1 MSKSQAN
8 HRPVAVKEHS
18 DDNQRPRLSAIGM
31 IFLREMRDQLR
42 DRRTMFTIAVLPL
55 VLYPLLGMVMMQV
68 AQFSQQR
75 PASVCVIGVEHLEHA
90 PPLLEG
96 NQFAKGLTDDQ
107 AMQVDEYRWDALSR
121 KDSDSASGNA
131 MTASEQASQW
141 VKSGRYDVALVI
153 PPHFQHDESPV
164 EAQVTEGQ
172 IQTKVAGDPSD
183 PPATSQPLK
192 DQGSI
197 AASPAAAS
205 HETASHEAAHS
216 EVASADIANP
226 EAANNVQL
234 VFHMGRDSSALAK
247 GRVQGVLTAW
257 RSQWVIK
264 RIESNGIDPKAL
276 APFNWSP
283 TDVASKRNREAAFW
297 SKILPFIMLIWA
309 MTGAFYPA
317 IDLVAGEKERGT
329 LETLL
334 CSPALRSE
342 IVWGKMS
349 AVFTFSMLTALL
361 NAVSMLVTS
370 SLVFTQVDLGPLSS
384 MGAPPLMPMLWL
396 PVALVPL
403 SALFSALALAVAAMA
418 NSSKEGQY
426 YLMPLMMVT
435 LPLVMLP
442 ILPGTTLNVGTSL
455 VPVTGMFLLVRSL
468 IEGQYAMAM
477 MYLPVVLT
485 VTLLCLMGAARW
497 AQHQFQSEAVL
508 FGAGDRWEFRLW
520 LKHLWRD
527 RKAWPTPAQAYL
539 CGAVILIALF
549 FARFLISEIPTGMAG
564 LAKMILLPQMVIL
577 IPAVLMACFLTRSPR
592 EALRLRKTHWS
603 VLPMA
608 VLLGLTLHP
617 TYLMI
622 SSFVQQMSPPTP
634 EMLELMLPLSTLVS
648 ESPWWTIVLL
658 MALLPAVCEELAFR
672 GFVFGGLVRQGTMR
686 AIVLSAFM
694 FGISHGVLQ
703 QSIPAFIIGLLIGW
717 VSLRTGSILPCMLIH
732 LTNNTMS
739 TMLQRIAESDWP
751 IVNLFLHSSA
761 TGPAYNPLWTL
772 VSMGLAATCL
782 LYFGNVQSVSDEAD
796 NSDQEEADAT
806 AIDAVGLASA

>member
-1 MSKSQAN
+1 MMKKSQAN
-8 HRPVAVKEHS
+8 HRQVAVKEHS

-31 IFLREMRDQLR
+31 IYLREMRDQFR

-75 PASVCVIGVEHLEHA
+75 PASVCVIGVEHLDHA

-96 NQFAKGLTDDQ
+96 DQFAKGLSDDQ
-107 AMQVDEYRWDALSR
+107 AMQVDEYRWDELSR
-121 KDSDSASGNA
+121 NDSSAEASDA
-131 MTASEQASQW
+131 MTAGEQANQW

-153 PPHFQHDESPV
+153 PPHFQRDELPGD
-164 EAQVTEGQ
+164 AQITDLQNEN
-172 IQTKVAGDPSD
+172 KASGDPSD
-183 PPATSQPLK
+183 PPNTSTADNAHADVAVTPAT
-192 DQGSI
+192 
-197 AASPAAAS
+197 
-205 HETASHEAAHS
+205 
-216 EVASADIANP
+216 AND
-226 EAANNVQL
+226 VQL
-234 VFHMGRDSSALAK
+234 VFHMGRDSSAMAK
-247 GRVQGVLTAW
+247 GRVQSVLSAW

-264 RIESNGIDPKAL
+264 RIESNGIDPKSL

-283 TDVASKRNREAAFW
+283 TDVASQRNREAAFW
-297 SKILPFIMLIWA
+297 SKVLPFIMLIWA

-370 SLVFTQVDLGPLSS
+370 SLVLAQVDLGPLSS
-384 MGAPPLMPMLWL
+384 MGSPPLIPMLWL
-396 PVALVPL
+396 LVALVPL

-468 IEGQYAMAM
+468 IEGQYGVAM

-485 VTLLCLMGAARW
+485 VTLLCLLGAARW
-497 AQHQFQSEAVL
+497 AQHQFQSESVL

-539 CGAVILIALF
+539 CGALILIALF
-549 FARFLISEIPTGMAG
+549 FARFLISEIPTGLAG

-592 EALRLRKTHWS
+592 EALRIRKTHWS
-603 VLPMA
+603 VLAMA
-608 VLLGLTLHP
+608 VILGLTLHP

-648 ESPWWTIVLL
+648 ESPWWMIVLL

-672 GFVFGGLVRQGTMR
+672 GFVFGGLVRQGTLR

-703 QSIPAFIIGLLIGW
+703 QSIPAFVIGLLIGW
-717 VSLRTGSILPCMLIH
+717 VSLRTGSILPCLLIH
-732 LTNNTMS
+732 LTNNSMS

-796 NSDQEEADAT
+796 SSDQEEADAT
-806 AIDAVGLASA
+806 ALDAAGLASA

>member
-1 MSKSQAN
+1 MMKKSQAN
-8 HRPVAVKEHS
+8 HRQVAVKEHS

-31 IFLREMRDQLR
+31 IYLREMRDQFR

-75 PASVCVIGVEHLEHA
+75 PASVCVIGVEHLDHA

-96 NQFAKGLTDDQ
+96 DQFAKGLSDDQ
-107 AMQVDEYRWDALSR
+107 AMRVDEYRWDELSR
-121 KDSDSASGNA
+121 NDSSAEASDS
-131 MTASEQASQW
+131 MTAGEQANQW

-153 PPHFQHDESPV
+153 PPHFQRDELPGD
-164 EAQVTEGQ
+164 AQITDLQNEN
-172 IQTKVAGDPSD
+172 KASGDPSD
-183 PPATSQPLK
+183 PPNTSTADNAHADLAVTPAT
-192 DQGSI
+192 
-197 AASPAAAS
+197 
-205 HETASHEAAHS
+205 
-216 EVASADIANP
+216 AND
-226 EAANNVQL
+226 VQL
-234 VFHMGRDSSALAK
+234 IFHMGRDSSAMAK
-247 GRVQGVLTAW
+247 GRVQSVLSAW

-264 RIESNGIDPKAL
+264 RIESNGIDPKSL

-283 TDVASKRNREAAFW
+283 TDVASQRNREAAFW
-297 SKILPFIMLIWA
+297 SKVLPFIMLIWA

-370 SLVFTQVDLGPLSS
+370 SLVLTQVDLGPLSS
-384 MGAPPLMPMLWL
+384 MGSPPLIPMLWL
-396 PVALVPL
+396 LVALVPL

-468 IEGQYAMAM
+468 IEGQYGVAM

-485 VTLLCLMGAARW
+485 VTLLCLLGAARW
-497 AQHQFQSEAVL
+497 AQHQFQSESVL

-539 CGAVILIALF
+539 CGALILIALF
-549 FARFLISEIPTGMAG
+549 FARFLISEIPTGLAG

-592 EALRLRKTHWS
+592 EALRIRKTHWS
-603 VLPMA
+603 VLAMA

-648 ESPWWTIVLL
+648 ESPWWMIVLL

-672 GFVFGGLVRQGTMR
+672 GFVFGGLVRQGTLR

-703 QSIPAFIIGLLIGW
+703 QSIPAFVIGLLIGW
-717 VSLRTGSILPCMLIH
+717 VSLRTGSILPCLLIH
-732 LTNNTMS
+732 LTNNSMS

-796 NSDQEEADAT
+796 SSDQEEADAT
-806 AIDAVGLASA
+806 ALDAAGLASA

>member
-1 MSKSQAN
+1 MKKSQAN
-8 HRPVAVKEHS
+8 HRQVAVKEHS

-31 IFLREMRDQLR
+31 IYLREMRDQFR

-75 PASVCVIGVEHLEHA
+75 PASVCVIGVEHLDHA

-96 NQFAKGLTDDQ
+96 DQFAKGLSDDQ
-107 AMQVDEYRWDALSR
+107 AMQVDEYRWDELSR
-121 KDSDSASGNA
+121 NDSSAEASDS
-131 MTASEQASQW
+131 MTAGEQANQW

-153 PPHFQHDESPV
+153 PPHFQRDELPGD
-164 EAQVTEGQ
+164 AQITDLQNEN
-172 IQTKVAGDPSD
+172 KASGDPSD
-183 PPATSQPLK
+183 PPNTSTADNAHADLAVTPAT
-192 DQGSI
+192 
-197 AASPAAAS
+197 
-205 HETASHEAAHS
+205 
-216 EVASADIANP
+216 AND
-226 EAANNVQL
+226 VQL
-234 VFHMGRDSSALAK
+234 IFHMGRDSSAMAK
-247 GRVQGVLTAW
+247 GRVQSVLSAW

-264 RIESNGIDPKAL
+264 RIESNGIDPKSL

-283 TDVASKRNREAAFW
+283 TDVASQRNREAAFW
-297 SKILPFIMLIWA
+297 SKVLPFIMLIWA

-370 SLVFTQVDLGPLSS
+370 SLVLTQVDLGPLSS
-384 MGAPPLMPMLWL
+384 MGSPPLIPMLWL
-396 PVALVPL
+396 LVALVPL

-468 IEGQYAMAM
+468 IEGQYGVAM

-485 VTLLCLMGAARW
+485 VTLLCLLGAARW
-497 AQHQFQSEAVL
+497 AQHQFQSESVL

-539 CGAVILIALF
+539 CGALILIALF
-549 FARFLISEIPTGMAG
+549 FARFLISEIPTGLAG

-592 EALRLRKTHWS
+592 EALRIRKTHWS
-603 VLPMA
+603 VLAMA

-648 ESPWWTIVLL
+648 ESPWWMIVLL

-672 GFVFGGLVRQGTMR
+672 GFVFGGLVRQGTLR

-703 QSIPAFIIGLLIGW
+703 QSIPAFVIGLLIGW
-717 VSLRTGSILPCMLIH
+717 VSLRTGSILPCLLIH
-732 LTNNTMS
+732 LTNNSMS

-796 NSDQEEADAT
+796 SSDQEEADAT
-806 AIDAVGLASA
+806 ALDAAGLASA

>member
-1 MSKSQAN
+1 MMKKSQAN
-8 HRPVAVKEHS
+8 HRQVAVKEHS

-31 IFLREMRDQLR
+31 IYLREMRDQFR

-75 PASVCVIGVEHLEHA
+75 PASVCVIGVEHLDHA

-96 NQFAKGLTDDQ
+96 DQFAKGLSDDQ
-107 AMQVDEYRWDALSR
+107 AMQVDEYRWDELSR
-121 KDSDSASGNA
+121 NDSSAEASDS
-131 MTASEQASQW
+131 MTAGEQANQW

-153 PPHFQHDESPV
+153 PPHFQRDELPGD
-164 EAQVTEGQ
+164 AQITDLQNEN
-172 IQTKVAGDPSD
+172 KASGDPSD
-183 PPATSQPLK
+183 PPNTSTADNAHADLAVTPAT
-192 DQGSI
+192 
-197 AASPAAAS
+197 
-205 HETASHEAAHS
+205 
-216 EVASADIANP
+216 AND
-226 EAANNVQL
+226 VQL
-234 VFHMGRDSSALAK
+234 IFHMGRDSSAMAK
-247 GRVQGVLTAW
+247 GRVQSVLSAW

-264 RIESNGIDPKAL
+264 RIESNGIDPKSL

-283 TDVASKRNREAAFW
+283 TDVASQRNREAAFW
-297 SKILPFIMLIWA
+297 SKVLPFIMLIWA

-370 SLVFTQVDLGPLSS
+370 SLVLTQVDLGPLSS
-384 MGAPPLMPMLWL
+384 MGSPPLIPMLWL
-396 PVALVPL
+396 LVALVPL

-468 IEGQYAMAM
+468 IEGQYGVAM

-485 VTLLCLMGAARW
+485 VTLLCLLGAARW
-497 AQHQFQSEAVL
+497 AQHQFQSESVL

-539 CGAVILIALF
+539 CGALILIALF
-549 FARFLISEIPTGMAG
+549 FARFLISEIPTGLAG

-592 EALRLRKTHWS
+592 EALRIRKTHWS
-603 VLPMA
+603 VLAMA

-648 ESPWWTIVLL
+648 ESPWWMIVLL

-672 GFVFGGLVRQGTMR
+672 GFVFGGLVRQGTLR

-703 QSIPAFIIGLLIGW
+703 QSIPAFVIGLLIGW
-717 VSLRTGSILPCMLIH
+717 VSLRTGSILPCLLIH
-732 LTNNTMS
+732 LTNNSMS

-796 NSDQEEADAT
+796 SSDQEEADAT
-806 AIDAVGLASA
+806 ALDAAGLASA

>member
-1 MSKSQAN
+1 MMKKSQAN
-8 HRPVAVKEHS
+8 HRQVAVKEHS

-31 IFLREMRDQLR
+31 IYLREMRDQFR

-75 PASVCVIGVEHLEHA
+75 PASVCVIGVEHLDHA

-96 NQFAKGLTDDQ
+96 DQFAKGLSDDQ
-107 AMQVDEYRWDALSR
+107 AMQVDEYRWDELSR
-121 KDSDSASGNA
+121 NDSSAEASDS
-131 MTASEQASQW
+131 MTAGEQANQW

-153 PPHFQHDESPV
+153 PPHFQRDELPGD
-164 EAQVTEGQ
+164 AQITDLQNEN
-172 IQTKVAGDPSD
+172 KASGDPSD
-183 PPATSQPLK
+183 PPNTSTADNAHADLAVTPAT
-192 DQGSI
+192 
-197 AASPAAAS
+197 
-205 HETASHEAAHS
+205 
-216 EVASADIANP
+216 AND
-226 EAANNVQL
+226 VQL
-234 VFHMGRDSSALAK
+234 VFHMGRDSSAMAK
-247 GRVQGVLTAW
+247 GRVQSVLSAW

-264 RIESNGIDPKAL
+264 RIESNGIDPKSL

-283 TDVASKRNREAAFW
+283 TDVASQRNREAAFW
-297 SKILPFIMLIWA
+297 SKVLPFIMLIWA

-370 SLVFTQVDLGPLSS
+370 SLVLTQVDLGPLSS
-384 MGAPPLMPMLWL
+384 MGSPPLIPMLWL
-396 PVALVPL
+396 LVALVPL

-468 IEGQYAMAM
+468 IEGQYGVAM

-485 VTLLCLMGAARW
+485 VTLLCLLGAARW
-497 AQHQFQSEAVL
+497 AQHQFQSESVL

-539 CGAVILIALF
+539 CGALILIALF
-549 FARFLISEIPTGMAG
+549 FARFLISEIPTGLAG

-592 EALRLRKTHWS
+592 EALRIRKTHWS
-603 VLPMA
+603 VLAMA

-648 ESPWWTIVLL
+648 ESPWWMIVLL

-672 GFVFGGLVRQGTMR
+672 GFVFGGLVRQGTLR

-703 QSIPAFIIGLLIGW
+703 QSIPAFVIGLLIGW
-717 VSLRTGSILPCMLIH
+717 VSLRTGSILPCLLIH
-732 LTNNTMS
+732 LTNNSMS

-796 NSDQEEADAT
+796 SSDQEEADAT
-806 AIDAVGLASA
+806 ALDAAGLASA

>member
-1 MSKSQAN
+1 
-8 HRPVAVKEHS
+8 
-18 DDNQRPRLSAIGM
+18 
-31 IFLREMRDQLR
+31 MRDQFR

-75 PASVCVIGVEHLEHA
+75 PASVCVIGVEHLDHA

-96 NQFAKGLTDDQ
+96 DQFAKGLSDDQ
-107 AMQVDEYRWDALSR
+107 AMQVDEYRWDELSR
-121 KDSDSASGNA
+121 NDSSAEASDS
-131 MTASEQASQW
+131 MTAGEQANQW

-153 PPHFQHDESPV
+153 PPHFQRDELPGD
-164 EAQVTEGQ
+164 AQITDLQNEN
-172 IQTKVAGDPSD
+172 KASGDPSD
-183 PPATSQPLK
+183 PPNTSTADNAHADLAVTPAT
-192 DQGSI
+192 
-197 AASPAAAS
+197 
-205 HETASHEAAHS
+205 
-216 EVASADIANP
+216 AND
-226 EAANNVQL
+226 VQL
-234 VFHMGRDSSALAK
+234 IFHMGRDSSAMAK
-247 GRVQGVLTAW
+247 GRVQSVLSAW

-264 RIESNGIDPKAL
+264 RIESNGIDPKSL

-283 TDVASKRNREAAFW
+283 TDVASQRNREAAFW
-297 SKILPFIMLIWA
+297 SKVLPFIMLIWA

-370 SLVFTQVDLGPLSS
+370 SLVLTQVDLGPLSS
-384 MGAPPLMPMLWL
+384 MGSPPLIPMLWL
-396 PVALVPL
+396 LVALVPL

-468 IEGQYAMAM
+468 IEGQYGVAM

-485 VTLLCLMGAARW
+485 VTLLCLLGAARW
-497 AQHQFQSEAVL
+497 AQHQFQSESVL

-539 CGAVILIALF
+539 CGALILIALF
-549 FARFLISEIPTGMAG
+549 FARFLISEIPTGLAG

-592 EALRLRKTHWS
+592 EALRIRKTHWS
-603 VLPMA
+603 VLAMA

-648 ESPWWTIVLL
+648 ESPWWMIVLL

-672 GFVFGGLVRQGTMR
+672 GFVFGGLVRQGTLR

-703 QSIPAFIIGLLIGW
+703 QSIPAFVIGLLIGW
-717 VSLRTGSILPCMLIH
+717 VSLRTGSILPCLLIH
-732 LTNNTMS
+732 LTNNSMS

-796 NSDQEEADAT
+796 SSDQEEADAT
-806 AIDAVGLASA
+806 ALDAAGLASA

>member
-1 MSKSQAN
+1 MKKSQAN
-8 HRPVAVKEHS
+8 HRQVAVKEHS

-31 IFLREMRDQLR
+31 IYLREMRDQFR

-75 PASVCVIGVEHLEHA
+75 PASVCVIGVEHLDHA

-96 NQFAKGLTDDQ
+96 DQFAKGLSDDQ
-107 AMQVDEYRWDALSR
+107 AMQVDEYRWDELSR
-121 KDSDSASGNA
+121 NDSSAEASDS
-131 MTASEQASQW
+131 MTAGEQANQW

-153 PPHFQHDESPV
+153 PPHFQRDELPGD
-164 EAQVTEGQ
+164 AQITDLQNEN
-172 IQTKVAGDPSD
+172 KASGDPSD
-183 PPATSQPLK
+183 PPNTSTADNAHADLAVTPAT
-192 DQGSI
+192 
-197 AASPAAAS
+197 
-205 HETASHEAAHS
+205 
-216 EVASADIANP
+216 AND
-226 EAANNVQL
+226 VQL
-234 VFHMGRDSSALAK
+234 IFHMGRDSSAMAK
-247 GRVQGVLTAW
+247 GRVQSVLSAW

-264 RIESNGIDPKAL
+264 RIESNGIDPKSL

-283 TDVASKRNREAAFW
+283 TDVASQRNREAAFW
-297 SKILPFIMLIWA
+297 SKVLPFIMLIWA

-349 AVFTFSMLTALL
+349 AVFTFIMLTALL

-370 SLVFTQVDLGPLSS
+370 SLVLTQVDLGPLSS
-384 MGAPPLMPMLWL
+384 MGSPPLIPMLWL
-396 PVALVPL
+396 LVALVPL

-468 IEGQYAMAM
+468 IEGQYGVAM

-485 VTLLCLMGAARW
+485 VTLLCLLGAARW
-497 AQHQFQSEAVL
+497 AQHQFQSESVL

-539 CGAVILIALF
+539 CGALILIALF
-549 FARFLISEIPTGMAG
+549 FARFLISEIPTGLAG

-592 EALRLRKTHWS
+592 EALRIRKTHWS
-603 VLPMA
+603 VLAMA

-648 ESPWWTIVLL
+648 ESPWWMIVLL

-672 GFVFGGLVRQGTMR
+672 GFVFGGLVRQGTLR

-703 QSIPAFIIGLLIGW
+703 QSIPAFVIGLLIGW
-717 VSLRTGSILPCMLIH
+717 VSLRTGSILPCLLIH
-732 LTNNTMS
+732 LTNNSMS

-796 NSDQEEADAT
+796 SSDQEEADAT
-806 AIDAVGLASA
+806 ALDAAGLASA

>member
-1 MSKSQAN
+1 MMKKSQAN
-8 HRPVAVKEHS
+8 HRQVAVKEHS

-31 IFLREMRDQLR
+31 IYLREMRDQLR

-75 PASVCVIGVEHLEHA
+75 PASVCVIGVEHLDHA

-96 NQFAKGLTDDQ
+96 DQFAKGLSDDQ
-107 AMQVDEYRWDALSR
+107 AMQVDEYRWDELSR
-121 KDSDSASGNA
+121 NDSSAEASDS
-131 MTASEQASQW
+131 MTAGEQANQW

-153 PPHFQHDESPV
+153 PPHFQRDELPGD
-164 EAQVTEGQ
+164 AQITDLQNEN
-172 IQTKVAGDPSD
+172 KASGDPSD
-183 PPATSQPLK
+183 PPNTSTADNAHADLAVTPAT
-192 DQGSI
+192 
-197 AASPAAAS
+197 
-205 HETASHEAAHS
+205 
-216 EVASADIANP
+216 AND
-226 EAANNVQL
+226 VQL
-234 VFHMGRDSSALAK
+234 IFHMGRDSSAMAK
-247 GRVQGVLTAW
+247 GRVQSVLSAW

-264 RIESNGIDPKAL
+264 RIESNGIDPKSL

-283 TDVASKRNREAAFW
+283 TDVASQRNREAAFW
-297 SKILPFIMLIWA
+297 SKVLPFIMLIWA

-370 SLVFTQVDLGPLSS
+370 SLVLTQVDLGPLSS
-384 MGAPPLMPMLWL
+384 MGSPPLIPMLWL
-396 PVALVPL
+396 LVALVPL

-468 IEGQYAMAM
+468 IEGQYGVAM

-485 VTLLCLMGAARW
+485 VTLLCLLGAARW
-497 AQHQFQSEAVL
+497 AQHQFQSESVL

-539 CGAVILIALF
+539 CGALILIALF
-549 FARFLISEIPTGMAG
+549 FARFLISEIPTGLAG

-592 EALRLRKTHWS
+592 EALRIRKTHWS
-603 VLPMA
+603 VLAMA

-648 ESPWWTIVLL
+648 ESPWWMIVLL

-672 GFVFGGLVRQGTMR
+672 GFVFGGLVRQGTLR

-703 QSIPAFIIGLLIGW
+703 QSIPAFVIGLLIGW
-717 VSLRTGSILPCMLIH
+717 VSLRTGSILPCLLIH
-732 LTNNTMS
+732 LTNNSMS

-796 NSDQEEADAT
+796 SSDQEEADAT
-806 AIDAVGLASA
+806 ALDAAGLASA

>member
-1 MSKSQAN
+1 MKKSQAN
-8 HRPVAVKEHS
+8 HRQVAVKEHS

-31 IFLREMRDQLR
+31 IYLREMRDQFR

-75 PASVCVIGVEHLEHA
+75 PASVCVIGVEHLDHA

-96 NQFAKGLTDDQ
+96 DQFAKGLSDDQ
-107 AMQVDEYRWDALSR
+107 AMQVDEYRWDELSR
-121 KDSDSASGNA
+121 NDSSAEASDA
-131 MTASEQASQW
+131 MTAGEQANQW

-153 PPHFQHDESPV
+153 PPHFQRDELPGD
-164 EAQVTEGQ
+164 AQITDLQNEN
-172 IQTKVAGDPSD
+172 KASGDPSD
-183 PPATSQPLK
+183 PPNTSTADNAHADVAVTPAT
-192 DQGSI
+192 
-197 AASPAAAS
+197 
-205 HETASHEAAHS
+205 
-216 EVASADIANP
+216 AND
-226 EAANNVQL
+226 VQL
-234 VFHMGRDSSALAK
+234 VFHMGRDSSAMAK
-247 GRVQGVLTAW
+247 GRVQSVLSAW

-264 RIESNGIDPKAL
+264 RIESNGIDPKSL

-283 TDVASKRNREAAFW
+283 TDVASQRNREAAFW
-297 SKILPFIMLIWA
+297 SKVLPFIMLIWA

-370 SLVFTQVDLGPLSS
+370 SLVLAQVDLGPLSS
-384 MGAPPLMPMLWL
+384 MGSPPLIPMLWL
-396 PVALVPL
+396 LVALVPL

-468 IEGQYAMAM
+468 IEGQYGVAM

-485 VTLLCLMGAARW
+485 VTLLCLLGAARW
-497 AQHQFQSEAVL
+497 AQHQFQSESVL

-539 CGAVILIALF
+539 CGALILIALF
-549 FARFLISEIPTGMAG
+549 FARFLISEIPTGLAG

-592 EALRLRKTHWS
+592 EALRIRKTHWS
-603 VLPMA
+603 VLAMA
-608 VLLGLTLHP
+608 VILGLTLHP

-648 ESPWWTIVLL
+648 ESPWWMIVLL

-672 GFVFGGLVRQGTMR
+672 GFVFGGLVRQGTLR

-703 QSIPAFIIGLLIGW
+703 QSIPAFVIGLLIGW
-717 VSLRTGSILPCMLIH
+717 VSLRTGSILPCLLIH
-732 LTNNTMS
+732 LTNNSMS

-796 NSDQEEADAT
+796 SSDQEEADAT
-806 AIDAVGLASA
+806 ALDAAGLASA